1 MPKLNALVA
10 GSTGYIG
17 VQLIKLLIKHKYIN
31 IKYLCGNTSVGKK
44 ISNYDKSLLN
54 KKLPKII
61 KFEKKL
67 LKNVDVVFTALPN
80 GEAQD
85 ISKHLTKNITLIDL
99 AADFRLEKG
108 SEYLK
113 WYKQK
118 HRAVSLIKKSLYSLP
133 EVNGKNLSKYQI
145 ISCPGCYPTSILLP
159 LIPLFKKNLVKVKN
173 IIMDSKSGYSGA
185 GRGVHK
191 KYKNK
196 NLYESLSAYGVG
208 FHRHNSEI
216 DQMLKKFTKKKLSFN
231 FTPHLTPMFRG
242 ILSTIYIDLEK
253 GISQSKI
260 INTLNNFY
268 NNDDFIKILKADS
281 FISTNDVI
289 NTNNCFISVCKS
301 KYKNKIIILSAIDNL
316 IKGGAGQA
324 IQNLNMKFNF
334 PIKTAL
340 LWN

>member
-17 VQLIKLLIKHKYIN
+17 IQLIKLLVKHKYVN
-31 IKYLCGNTSVGKK
+31 IKYLCGNSSVGKK
-44 ISNYDKSLLN
+44 ISNYEKSLSN

-61 KFEKKL
+61 KFNKNL
-67 LKNVDVVFTALPN
+67 LKDIDVVFTALPN

-85 ISKHLTKNITLIDL
+85 ISKHLTENVTLIDL
-99 AADFRLEKG
+99 AADFRLEK
-108 SEYLK
+108 SSDYLK

-118 HRAVSLIKKSLYSLP
+118 HRATNLIKKSIYTLP
-133 EVNGKNLSKYQI
+133 EINGKDLKKYQI

-159 LIPLFKKNLVKVKN
+159 LIPLFKNKLVKVKN

-196 NLYESLSAYGVG
+196 NLHESLSAYGVG
-208 FHRHNSEI
+208 FHRHNSELN
-216 DQMLKKFTKKKLSFN
+216 QMLKKYTKKEINFS

-242 ILSTIYIDLEK
+242 ILSTIYINLEN
-253 GISQSKI
+253 GITQSKVI
-260 INTLNNFY
+260 KKLSDFY
-268 NNDDFIKILKADS
+268 KKDNFIKILKADS
-281 FISTNDVI
+281 LISTNDVI
-289 NTNNCFISVCKS
+289 NTNNCIISVCKT
-301 KYKNKIIILSAIDNL
+301 KYKNKIIILCVIDNL

-324 IQNLNMKFNF
+324 IQNLNIKFNF
-334 PIKTAL
+334 PLKTAL
-340 LWN
+340 

>member
-17 VQLIKLLIKHKYIN
+17 VQLIKLLVKHKYIN
-31 IKYLCGNTSVGKK
+31 IKYLCGNSSVGKK
-44 ISNYDKSLLN
+44 ISNYDKSFLN

-61 KFEKKL
+61 KFNKNL
-67 LKNVDVVFTALPN
+67 LKNIDVVFTALPN

-85 ISKHLTKNITLIDL
+85 ISKHLNKNTTLIDL
-99 AADFRLEKG
+99 AADFRLEK
-108 SEYLK
+108 SSDYLK

-118 HRAVSLIKKSLYSLP
+118 HRAKNLIKKSLYSLP
-133 EVNGKNLSKYQI
+133 EINGKDINKHQI

-159 LIPLFKKNLVKVKN
+159 LIPLFKNNLIKVKN
-173 IIMDSKSGYSGA
+173 IVMDSKSGYSGA
-185 GRGVHK
+185 GIGVHIK
-191 KYKNK
+191 FKDK

-208 FHRHNSEI
+208 YHRHNSEI
-216 DQMLKKFTKKKLSFN
+216 EQMLKKFTKKNLDFN

-242 ILSTIYIDLEK
+242 ILSTIYVDLEK
-253 GISQSKI
+253 DVTQSKI
-260 INTLNNFY
+260 IKTLYNFY
-268 NNDDFIKILKADS
+268 KKNHFIKILKADS
-281 FISTNDVI
+281 LISTNDVI

-324 IQNLNMKFNF
+324 VQNLNIKFNF
-334 PIKTAL
+334 PIKSGL
-340 LWN
+340 L

>member
-17 VQLIKLLIKHKYIN
+17 VQLIKLLVKHKYIN
-31 IKYLCGNTSVGKK
+31 IKYLCGNSSVGKK
-44 ISNYDKSLLN
+44 ISNYDKSFLN

-61 KFEKKL
+61 NFNKNL
-67 LKNVDVVFTALPN
+67 LKNIDVVFTALPN

-85 ISKHLTKNITLIDL
+85 ISKHLNKNTTLIDL
-99 AADFRLEKG
+99 AADFRLEK
-108 SEYLK
+108 SSDYLK

-118 HRAVSLIKKSLYSLP
+118 HRAKNLIKKSLYSLP
-133 EVNGKNLSKYQI
+133 EINGKDINNYQI

-159 LIPLFKKNLVKVKN
+159 LIPLFKNNLIKVKN
-173 IIMDSKSGYSGA
+173 IVMDSKSGYSGA
-185 GRGVHK
+185 GRGVHIK
-191 KYKNK
+191 FKDK

-208 FHRHNSEI
+208 YHRHNSEI
-216 DQMLKKFTKKKLSFN
+216 EQMLKKFTKKNLDFN

-242 ILSTIYIDLEK
+242 ILSTIYVDLEK
-253 GISQSKI
+253 DVTQSKI
-260 INTLNNFY
+260 IKTLYNFY
-268 NNDDFIKILKADS
+268 KKNHFIKILKADS
-281 FISTNDVI
+281 LISTNDVI

-324 IQNLNMKFNF
+324 IQNLNIKFNF
-334 PIKTAL
+334 PIKSGL
-340 LWN
+340 L